1 MKKEMLINVLQP
13 EECRIAIVEDGVL
26 EELYVERSSQESY
39 VGNIY
44 KGRIVNI
51 EGSIQAA
58 FVDFGI
64 GRNGFL
70 HVSDVDPAYYKHLM
84 SKDDLAEYEAELDR
98 EYGARP
104 AGDDKGRG
112 GRGGRDRGDRGPRDR
127 GPRPPQPQPMTS
139 WLEEQP
145 QPPPAA
151 RRAPPPPD
159 AEYDEEFTAGL
170 DEETELPLAE
180 EVEEAE
186 AVEEEAEAEAEAA
199 VAPHR
204 APEPR
209 PVPKPVAKAAP
220 VVDDEDDFGAG
231 LDEVPVP
238 PAPVAAR
245 PQPATPAVIARKP
258 APPPADEDD
267 DFGAGITDEDDAP
280 APRIVVPATP
290 VAAPAPAEVE
300 PAEAD
305 AEITEPAEAAEAEPK
320 KKPRTRKAKPKA
332 DEAAEPAAEATEPAT
347 EDKPKAKPRR
357 GKKKAE
363 GDADDDDKPK
373 VMGGAER
380 RTEGDDEHEIK
391 PFFDD
396 NDFDP
401 DAPNDRFAGAP
412 APRGGGDDDEDEH
425 ETGFAADPET
435 ADEAEEDARETAQEE
450 ERFGPAEEAGAAEG
464 AGVGRGFND
473 DFEDRK
479 RDRGDRNDRGG
490 GGRGGRDRD
499 RDRGGRGGP
508 GGRGGDRN
516 DRGPRGDRDR
526 GPRTGGPG
534 GFKGGPKGG
543 RDRGMPKPPIE
554 QIFKRGQEVLV
565 QVIKEAVG
573 TKGPTL
579 STYISIAGRYLVLMP
594 SLNRV
599 GVSRKIEDH
608 EARRRLREI
617 LTTLAPPKGV
627 GFIVR
632 TAAVDRDARE
642 LRNDLA
648 YLLRLWQVVVKRIKR
663 VSGPVEIY
671 RESDMITRT
680 IRDIFTNDIDTIWVD
695 EPTAF
700 AHASEFLQI
709 VMPKFASR
717 IRYFESTEPLF
728 HKYGV
733 EDEIG
738 KIHQKRIEMPL
749 GGSLVIEQTEA
760 LVAIDVNSGSF
771 RAENAEETM
780 FQMNMHAAKEI
791 ARQLRLRDLGGVIV
805 NDFIDMRSE
814 THRRKV
820 EDAFRDALR
829 RDRART
835 KILRISQFGLIEM
848 TRQRIRPSLKRS
860 IFADCPHCRGSG
872 FVKTSES
879 LSIEVMRLVQLAAHR
894 APAIASIQVGVHMD
908 VAHYLL
914 NKRRKE
920 LAGMEERGKLEIQVT
935 GQVGVSPDTMSVRCF
950 DHNGNE
956 VRLLPPAPLPR
967 LSGGK
972 FPGGGRNDRGR
983 DRDDRGRGDRDR
995 GERGD
1000 RDRGDRDRGDRDRDR
1015 HSQPQD

>member
-112 GRGGRDRGDRGPRDR
+112 GRDRGGRGGDRGGRGDRGPR
-127 GPRPPQPQPMTS
+127 QPQPMTS
-139 WLEEQP
+139 WLDEQP
-145 QPPPAA
+145 PQPAA

-159 AEYDEEFTAGL
+159 SEYDEEFTAGL

-180 EVEEAE
+180 EVEEAD
-186 AVEEEAEAEAEAA
+186 AVEEEAEAEAA

-209 PVPKPVAKAAP
+209 PVPKPVGKAAP
-220 VVDDEDDFGAG
+220 VVDDEDDFAAG
-231 LDEVPVP
+231 LDEVPAP

-267 DFGAGITDEDDAP
+267 DFGAGITDEDAAP

-290 VAAPAPAEVE
+290 AAAPAPAEVE
-300 PAEAD
+300 PAEAE
-305 AEITEPAEAAEAEPK
+305 AEATEPAEAAEAEPK

-357 GKKKAE
+357 GKKKTD
-363 GDADDDDKPK
+363 GDADGDEPK

-380 RTEGDDEHEIK
+380 RTSGDDEFEVK

-412 APRGGGDDDEDEH
+412 APRANGDDDDEH

-435 ADEAEEDARETAQEE
+435 ADEAEEDARETAQDE
-450 ERFGPAEEAGAAEG
+450 ERFGPADEAGAAEG

-499 RDRGGRGGP
+499 RGGRGGDRGGRGG
-508 GGRGGDRN
+508 DRDR
-516 DRGPRGDRDR
+516 DRGPRGDRNDR

-733 EDEIG
+733 EDEIA

-780 FQMNMHAAKEI
+780 FQMNMHAAREI

-814 THRRKV
+814 AHRRKV

-894 APAIASIQVGVHMD
+894 APAIASIQVGVHTD

-935 GQVGVSPDTMSVRCF
+935 GQAGVSPDTMSVRCF

-995 GERGD
+995 RD
-1000 RDRGDRDRGDRDRDR
+1000 RDRDRDRDNDRGDRDRDR
-1015 HSQPQD
+1015 HSHD

>member
-70 HVSDVDPAYYKHLM
+70 HVSDVDPAYYKHLL

-98 EYGARP
+98 EYGRSP
-104 AGDDKGRG
+104 APQRGGDRNDRGSRG
-112 GRGGRDRGDRGPRDR
+112 GRERGPRQ
-127 GPRPPQPQPMTS
+127 PQPQPMTA

-145 QPPPAA
+145 PQAPPQEPAQQAPAA
-151 RRAPPPPD
+151 RQPRPVAQRTPPPPD
-159 AEYDEEFTAGL
+159 SEYSDDFADGIDEDA
-170 DEETELPLAE
+170 ELPMAE
-180 EVEEAE
+180 EVLEAE
-186 AVEEEAEAEAEAA
+186 LVEEEVDE
-199 VAPHR
+199 
-204 APEPR
+204 PEPA
-209 PVPKPVAKAAP
+209 PVPTPKPVHAHVVKPAP
-220 VVDDEDDFGAG
+220 APRAGDDEDDFGAG
-231 LDEVPVP
+231 IDAPVP
-238 PAPVAAR
+238 APKVATPPRPEPRPALIPKPAPVA
-245 PQPATPAVIARKP
+245 PS
-258 APPPADEDD
+258 DDD
-267 DFGAGITDEDDAP
+267 DFGAGIVEGTPPSP
-280 APRIVVPATP
+280 AAQMVVPS
-290 VAAPAPAEVE
+290 VGIVKAAPGLPVE
-300 PAEAD
+300 IEPIEPEPPVEAEAV
-305 AEITEPAEAAEAEPK
+305 ETVTTLSAAESLAVPMAEEGAESESEPK

-332 DEAAEPAAEATEPAT
+332 EEAGDVAEAPEPAAEG
-347 EDKPKAKPRR
+347 KPKAKPRR
-357 GKKKAE
+357 GKKKADGE
-363 GDADDDDKPK
+363 GDADDQADDKPK
-373 VMGGAER
+373 FMGGAER
-380 RTEGDDEHEIK
+380 RTSGDDEPEIR

-396 NDFDP
+396 SDFDP
-401 DAPNDRFAGAP
+401 DAPNDRFAGSQNSP
-412 APRGGGDDDEDEH
+412 EEEDEPDEAFAAESEVIEEEAA
-425 ETGFAADPET
+425 ETGREEELAES
-435 ADEAEEDARETAQEE
+435 EAEA
-450 ERFGPAEEAGAAEG
+450 P
-464 AGVGRGFND
+464 GVGRGFND
-473 DFEDRK
+473 DFEDRT
-479 RDRGDRNDRGG
+479 RERGDRNDRGG
-490 GGRGGRDRD
+490 PPRGGRDRD
-499 RDRGGRGGP
+499 RDR
-508 GGRGGDRN
+508 
-516 DRGPRGDRDR
+516 DRGPRSGSRDRGPGGPRDRDR
-526 GPRTGGPG
+526 GPPRGGPSG

-663 VSGPVEIY
+663 VAGPVEIY

-695 EPTAF
+695 EPVAF

-717 IRYFESTEPLF
+717 IRYFESSEPLF

-814 THRRKV
+814 THRRRV
-820 EDAFRDALR
+820 EDAFREALQ

-860 IFADCPHCRGSG
+860 LFSDCPHCRGTG

-894 APAIASIQVGVHMD
+894 APAIASIQVAVHMD

-920 LAGMEERGKLEIQVT
+920 IAGLEERGKLEIQVT
-935 GQVGVSPDTMSVRCF
+935 GQLGVSPDTLSIRCF

-967 LSGGK
+967 LAGGK
-972 FPGGGRNDRGR
+972 FPAGGRN
-983 DRDDRGRGDRDR
+983 
-995 GERGD
+995 D
-1000 RDRGDRDRGDRDRDR
+1000 RDRGDRDHGRRFP
-1015 HSQPQD
+1015 QPLE

>member
-1 MKKEMLINVLQP
+1 
-13 EECRIAIVEDGVL
+13 
-26 EELYVERSSQESY
+26 
-39 VGNIY
+39 
-44 KGRIVNI
+44 
-51 EGSIQAA
+51 
-58 FVDFGI
+58 
-64 GRNGFL
+64 
-70 HVSDVDPAYYKHLM
+70 
-84 SKDDLAEYEAELDR
+84 
-98 EYGARP
+98 
-104 AGDDKGRG
+104 
-112 GRGGRDRGDRGPRDR
+112 
-127 GPRPPQPQPMTS
+127 MTS

-145 QPPPAA
+145 QAPDDPAPAPVQPQPRPAA
-151 RRAPPPPD
+151 VTRAPAPPD
-159 AEYDEEFTAGL
+159 NEYEDDFAAGL
-170 DEETELPLAE
+170 DEDAELPMAE
-180 EVEEAE
+180 EVTEAEIVDEAVAAETVPATPPAPVHAAPRHVAKPVAGAADEEDDFAAGIDEVAPPAPKVETPKRPEPQRAPVPKPAPVAPPEEDEFGAGIVDDVSPSPAARMVVPNAAIVTAAPAPRIEIEPIEPEPPVEAE
-186 AVEEEAEAEAEAA
+186 AVET
-199 VAPHR
+199 VTT
-204 APEPR
+204 
-209 PVPKPVAKAAP
+209 
-220 VVDDEDDFGAG
+220 
-231 LDEVPVP
+231 LS
-238 PAPVAAR
+238 
-245 PQPATPAVIARKP
+245 
-258 APPPADEDD
+258 
-267 DFGAGITDEDDAP
+267 
-280 APRIVVPATP
+280 
-290 VAAPAPAEVE
+290 PAESQAIPMGEVAE
-300 PAEAD
+300 PES
-305 AEITEPAEAAEAEPK
+305 ETEPK

-332 DEAAEPAAEATEPAT
+332 EEAETAEVPEAPAEG
-347 EDKPKAKPRR
+347 KPKAKPRR
-357 GKKKAE
+357 GKKKADGE
-363 GDADDDDKPK
+363 ADSDDASDDKPK
-373 VMGGAER
+373 YMGGAER
-380 RTEGDDEHEIK
+380 RTSGEDEPEIR

-396 NDFDP
+396 GDFDP
-401 DAPNDRFAGAP
+401 DAPNDRFAGQQNA
-412 APRGGGDDDEDEH
+412 AEEDEA
-425 ETGFAADPET
+425 EEGFEGDPET
-435 ADEAEEDARETAQEE
+435 AEAAEEEARDTAREQEFDAGGEPETEAES
-450 ERFGPAEEAGAAEG
+450 P
-464 AGVGRGFND
+464 GVGRGFND

-479 RDRGDRNDRGG
+479 RDRGDRGDRGSDRG
-490 GGRGGRDRD
+490 PPRGGRGGDRD
-499 RDRGGRGGP
+499 RDRGRGSRDRGPGP
-508 GGRGGDRN
+508 GGPRSDR
-516 DRGPRGDRDR
+516 DRDR
-526 GPRTGGPG
+526 GPGGFKGGPG

-617 LTTLAPPKGV
+617 LTTLSPPKGV

-663 VSGPVEIY
+663 VAGPVEIY

-717 IRYFESTEPLF
+717 IRHFDSHEPLF

-733 EDEIG
+733 EDEIA

-814 THRRKV
+814 THRRRV
-820 EDAFRDALR
+820 EDAFRDALQ

-860 IFADCPHCRGSG
+860 LFSDCPHCRGSG

-879 LSIEVMRLVQLAAHR
+879 LSIEVMRLIQLAAHR

-920 LAGMEERGKLEIQVT
+920 IAGLEDRGKLEIQVT
-935 GQVGVSPDTMSVRCF
+935 GQLGVSPDTLSIRCF

-967 LSGGK
+967 LAGGK
-972 FPGGGRNDRGR
+972 FPAAGRNDHGGR
-983 DRDDRGRGDRDR
+983 RFP
-995 GERGD
+995 
-1000 RDRGDRDRGDRDRDR
+1000 
-1015 HSQPQD
+1015 QPLE